1 MKAFLTLSSLIV
13 GGILVPQMSQ
23 ASTPVEVQVPVENVY
38 TPKGFDSNDRAE
50 VVISGYLPN
59 LCHRSPFSKVRKVG
73 KSIQVELS
81 SLYYEPNNP
90 FCAQMIVPFL
100 ETVQV
105 GVLEKGDYEVIVNGG
120 TQDKQR
126 SVLTI
131 TEAKQNSVDDYVY
144 AGVEY
149 VDKSAADSTVTLK
162 GYNPSDCYAFDEVV
176 SVSNNKDTYA
186 VLPKMKQVYSF
197 CPMKMIPFS
206 YQYRVPKDLEE
217 KKVLLHVRSMNGKSV
232 NSVYDFNQSNPN
244 DDNRPE

>member
-1 MKAFLTLSSLIV
+1 MKKFFALSSVIV
-13 GGILVPQMSQ
+13 SSLFVPAIQ
-23 ASTPVEVQVPVENVY
+23 ASTPVEVQVPVEHVY

-50 VVISGYLPN
+50 VVVSGYLPN
-59 LCHRSPFSKVRKVG
+59 LCHRSPFSKVHRAG
-73 KSIQVELS
+73 RSIQIELS

-105 GVLEKGDYEVIVNGG
+105 GVLEKGDYEVVVNGG
-120 TQDKQR
+120 STDKQR

-131 TEAKQNSVDDYVY
+131 AEARSNNIDDFVY

-149 VDKSAADSTVTLK
+149 VDKSLQGSSKVVLR
-162 GYNPSDCYAFDEVV
+162 GYNPSDCYAFDEMI

-197 CPMKMIPFS
+197 CPMKMVPFS
-206 YQYRVPKDLEE
+206 YEFTVPQELDR
-217 KKVLLHVRSMNGKSV
+217 KKVLLHVRSMNGRSV
-232 NSVYDFNQSNPN
+232 NSVYDFEDAST